1 MKKKQIGIT
10 YRGLIV
16 MELINEKEIY
26 VNSTELV
33 DEKDDNPFGKVDDI
47 DWN

>member
-1 MKKKQIGIT
+1 
-10 YRGLIV
+10 